1 MGTAAFGIPALRL
14 LISEGHEIAAVVTAP
29 DRPAG
34 RGLKPGES
42 EVKRFAAGEGLPLL
56 QPDSLRDPALAASLA
71 ELRAALFVVVAFRIL
86 PPSVF
91 TIPPSGSINLHASLL
106 PKYRGAAPI
115 NWAIIRG
122 ERETG
127 VTTFFLEEGVDT
139 GRIIVRKAVPIGDE
153 ETAGELHD
161 RLADLGA
168 AAVAETVR
176 LIASGRVE
184 TTAQDPAQ
192 ATGAPKIF
200 REDCRIDWS
209 AGARRVHDFIRGLS
223 PRPGAHCRRGET
235 LLKVYR
241 SRIAPGAAP
250 APPGTVVS
258 AGGEL
263 AVSCGDGAVLLTE
276 LQQEGKA
283 PLQVADFLRGA
294 RVSTGEILN

>member
-86 PPSVF
+86 PPPVF

-184 TTAQDPAQ
+184 TTAQDPAL